1 MLVRLTLTYSLTLAQ
16 VKPDQHYDYDVTKD
30 QQNPFLNVTR
40 LKLGILYSDF
50 LGYMTLSKL
59 DFLFL
64 ENITGLRAVDIF
76 LASIYAPC
84 LGKLSQYLKSWVIV
98 HFKKKT
104 KISHKSGH
112 F

>member
-1 MLVRLTLTYSLTLAQ
+1 MNKSSRPALWLWGYK
-16 VKPDQHYDYDVTKD
+16 KPTKPLLKCDQAET
-30 QQNPFLNVTR
+30 
-40 LKLGILYSDF
+40 ILYSDF

-98 HFKKKT
+98 HLKKNT